1 MATTPE
7 EFFAEGLMDPS
18 PPSPVVFLDFLLIPE
33 GCQGPFSPD
42 DTVLSYVSDMLM
54 EEDSG
59 DKLLYQYSDHSALV
73 QVQQPFAQIL
83 SPPSSRVDHDNR
95 NRGDMDEIKDL
106 FQNNNGHQ
114 STLDPAFSRGVDA
127 VGAFLR
133 GMEEAKMFLPNDNG
147 FRRDELVNCMSR
159 ESSSH
164 CGVKKRH
171 NRDKHQDEVS
181 RASKAVKMM
190 EQEEIGAHKMFNEMM
205 FRGYEICITSMEN
218 LLISM
223 AMESEK
229 NNRKSTSN
237 KTRDVVNLRTLLV
250 LCAQAVAANNHMS
263 ARELLKQIKKHAS
276 ASGDA
281 TQRLAQCFAKGL
293 EARLVGTGL
302 LRLLASREGG
312 PPEVKVTAIG
322 CPNLRSCPTERT
334 EDTGMWLSKC
344 AREFGLPFKFHAIMM
359 KSDKVCIEDLKTD
372 DDEVLVVNDLFNFST
387 LMDESVFFDH
397 PSPRDIVLNN
407 IRNMRPNVFIQ
418 SIVNYSCGSSFLSWI
433 RGALFY
439 YTSLFDMLDATIPRE
454 NQLRVL
460 LEQGLLGHAAL
471 NAIAC
476 EGVDLM
482 DRPEKYKQW
491 QVRNQRA
498 GLRQLPLKPHIVKE
512 LKEKVKQNHHNE
524 FLISEDGQWLLQGWT
539 GHTLFAHS
547 TWVAEDAPSK

>member
-293 EARLVGTGL
+293 EARLVGTGSHLWQL
-302 LRLLASREGG
+302 L
-312 PPEVKVTAIG
+312 I
-322 CPNLRSCPTERT
+322 TER
-334 EDTGMWLSKC
+334 
-344 AREFGLPFKFHAIMM
+344 P
-359 KSDKVCIEDLKTD
+359 
-372 DDEVLVVNDLFNFST
+372 
-387 LMDESVFFDH
+387 SV
-397 PSPRDIVLNN
+397 
-407 IRNMRPNVFIQ
+407 M
-418 SIVNYSCGSSFLSWI
+418 
-433 RGALFY
+433 
-439 YTSLFDMLDATIPRE
+439 
-454 NQLRVL
+454 
-460 LEQGLLGHAAL
+460 
-471 NAIAC
+471 
-476 EGVDLM
+476 
-482 DRPEKYKQW
+482 
-491 QVRNQRA
+491 
-498 GLRQLPLKPHIVKE
+498 
-512 LKEKVKQNHHNE
+512 E
-524 FLISEDGQWLLQGWT
+524 FLQAY
-539 GHTLFAHS
+539 TLYLAAGSFIK
-547 TWVAEDAPSK
+547 VAVT